1 MAKAKFM
8 NDEFSAKFKGK
19 RKFVAEQM
27 EAIKD
32 YAARDDM
39 QINICPVIQERPSE
53 KKNTEEQITPTH
65 SISKNM
71 EHAVVAI
78 YDNAGIPSFMHRFR
92 KVTNKELFGGNDKT
106 NAAFIIGDEEYDE
119 IYISVY
125 ENCEINGKPY
135 SLPMQKP
142 WTGITNDEA
151 ARACFSKGEGWHLMT
166 RVEWGLL
173 ANLSLRDGTLPHGNT
188 NYGKYHADSEEKGE
202 PIEGSGKTKTGS
214 GLATWTHNHKVTGVH
229 DLCGNVWEMVRGLRI
244 RNGVLE
250 AAKNNDAAMDI
261 DLTLE
266 GDCWEAI
273 RDDEGKIIRISVD
286 DDNICITTDPE
297 IEQDYTGGTRW
308 SDVQINCNSEQ
319 LKELALFAGEPNAYC
334 YMDCTD
340 GERLP
345 LCGGG
350 WDDALRAGVF
360 YVDLSYPRSISSA
373 CIGFRSAYFRKLKTE

>member
-1 MAKAKFM
+1 MAKAVFKAR
-8 NDEFSAKFKGK
+8 EFTVKVKGSKEFVSEEMVRAKLF
-19 RKFVAEQM
+19 
-27 EAIKD
+27 
-32 YAARDDM
+32 AARKKKEAESM
-39 QINICPVIQERPSE
+39 SVFAAVIKPE
-53 KKNTEEQITPTH
+53 KSGTEEQITPTDQVE
-65 SISKNM
+65 NGV
-71 EHAVVAI
+71 EHEVVAI

-92 KVTNKELFGGNDKT
+92 KVTNKELFGGSDKVHP
-106 NAAFIIGDEEYDE
+106 AFIVGGKEYDS

-125 ENCEINGKPY
+125 PNCEINGKPY
-135 SLPMQKP
+135 SLPYQKP
-142 WTGITNDEA
+142 WTNITNDEA
-151 ARACFSKGEGWHLMT
+151 AEACFSKGEGWHMMT
-166 RVEWGLL
+166 RAEWGLL

-214 GLATWTHNHKVTGVH
+214 GPATWTHNHKVTGVH

-297 IEQDYTGGTRW
+297 IEQDYTGTRW

-340 GERLP
+340 GEYLP
-345 LCGGG
+345 ICGGY
-350 WDDALRAGVF
+350 WFNTSSAGVF
-360 YVDLSYPRSISSA
+360 NVYLNNPRSYSYASF
-373 CIGFRSAYFRKLKTE
+373 GFRSAYYGKLDN